1 MGTGSGGRAAGE
13 DGSAALYRQIYDRF
27 VNVHHLDNLV
37 WVWNVNAPGGSA
49 GPVEG
54 YFPGAEY
61 ADLVTM
67 DIYGEF
73 KQDYYESMLAL
84 ARGTDRA
91 GGGGQAAEPR
101 GFGAAAAL
109 AYFMDWS
116 EFIKKAN
123 TVEQAKAV
131 SSPRGR

>member
-1 MGTGSGGRAAGE
+1 MRRGQR
-13 DGSAALYRQIYDRF
+13 
-27 VNVHHLDNLV
+27 
-37 WVWNVNAPGGSA
+37 

-84 ARGTDRA
+84 AA
-91 GGGGQAAEPR
+91 GNRSRWRSGQAAEPR

-109 AYFMDWS
+109 VLFHGLERVHQEGEYGG
-116 EFIKKAN
+116 
-123 TVEQAKAV
+123 TAKAV
-131 SSPRGR
+131 FLSRGR